1 MFIRRALVP
10 ESLIPRSIGPL
21 LLILFTT
28 CLMVQVLVRPAV
40 GIANNGD
47 FVKMAGAF
55 GLGPEDGT
63 WASHSQ
69 YGEFVYRYT
78 RANHYNY
85 NLDFRTAQFVSSE
98 FFLVKL
104 GRGLQRICRP
114 GPQFDI
120 RWLGGVGV
128 AFLLLAGGI
137 WIYALSGRWR
147 IYGGL
152 FLILIWTDVAYV
164 QYLNSFYMDTAAMIF
179 LLLSVAAGLH
189 VAKNPGSRPFA
200 LLMTSAAILFAVSK
214 SQHAVTGFSFIP
226 LFVGFAF
233 WSRDRMVR
241 TTWIAGS
248 VLLATGAGVVLS
260 RNTDEYRSV
269 PVYTLVFW
277 RLAPEAPDPLPV
289 LQELG
294 LGKQELPLVHTY
306 AYQSQTPMANPEWV
320 RQFHSRCNYSTLLRY
335 YLHHPSIA
343 AHFIYQDL
351 SDPAADMR
359 PFANLSPEDGF
370 ALGSQAAH
378 FTFWTDLRS
387 LLFRRVP
394 WHVIVL
400 AGLSITGAFWLLFL
414 SPADRAVAGL
424 ALTVEAV
431 AAIEYAIAVLAD
443 AAETSRHLMIF
454 HVATEISILL
464 LPLLIAKVVGQYRGR
479 KTC

>member
-1 MFIRRALVP
+1 
-10 ESLIPRSIGPL
+10 
-21 LLILFTT
+21 
-28 CLMVQVLVRPAV
+28 
-40 GIANNGD
+40 
-47 FVKMAGAF
+47 MAGAF

-63 WASHSQ
+63 WQSHSQ
-69 YGEFVYRYT
+69 YGEFVYRYI
-78 RANHYNY
+78 RANRYNY
-85 NLDFRTAQFVSSE
+85 NRDFRTAQFVSSE

-128 AFLLLAGGI
+128 AFLLLAVGT

-164 QYLNSFYMDTAAMIF
+164 QYLNSFYMDTAAMVF

-189 VAKNPGSRPFA
+189 MAKNPGSRAFA

-214 SQHAVTGFSFIP
+214 SQHALPSFLFIP

-233 WSRDRMVR
+233 SSRDRMVR

-248 VLLATGAGVVLS
+248 VMLAIGAGVVLR

-277 RLAPEAPDPLPV
+277 RLAPEAPDPLQV

-294 LGKQELPLVHTY
+294 LGKKELPLLHTY
-306 AYQSQTPMANPEWV
+306 AYQAQTPMANPEWV
-320 RQFHSRCNYSTLLRY
+320 RQFHSRCNYFTLLRY
-335 YLHHPSIA
+335 YLRHPTVA

-351 SDPAADMR
+351 SDPAPDMR

-370 ALGSQAAH
+370 APHSQAVH
-378 FTFWTDLRS
+378 FTLWTDLRS
-387 LLFRRVP
+387 LLLRHAP
-394 WHVIVL
+394 WHIIVL
-400 AGLSITGAFWLLFL
+400 ANIIVIGALWLLFC
-414 SPADRAVAGL
+414 SPGDRAVAGL

-431 AAIEYAIAVLAD
+431 AAMEYAIAVLGD
-443 AAETSRHLMIF
+443 AAETARHLMIF

-479 KTC
+479 KTG